1 MDVNRMLFQAIQNN
15 WNAKQ
20 MPCES
25 RVSRDREKRLRLVM
39 VLINLHASI
48 GDATFSDDLD
58 VFTGQGEPA
67 NIKPPQRNLGHSP
80 VQPCV
85 LTLTDGTF
93 GSVDVSRRKSLVYLV
108 IYYLSH
114 IVCSSLVGW
123 NLVGR

>member
-1 MDVNRMLFQAIQNN
+1 MIISPL
-15 WNAKQ
+15 
-20 MPCES
+20 
-25 RVSRDREKRLRLVM
+25 
-39 VLINLHASI
+39 LITSSLNIIKVGHTLTVGRAALSPSWIHPVEVTHVT
-48 GDATFSDDLD
+48 DATFSDDLD